1 MSDHTMSHSV
11 TTAGGQPV
19 ESQVQFSKIDEF
31 SEKLEIFVKT
41 QNRKQFVNVTCSASD
56 SLK

>member
-1 MSDHTMSHSV
+1 MSHSV
-11 TTAGGQPV
+11 TTAGGQPI
-19 ESQVQFSKIDEF
+19 ESRIQFSKIDEF
-31 SEKLEIFVKT
+31 SEELKIFVKT